1 MSWAPTSPP
10 LITASD
16 LVVGN
21 GSFGEF
27 AVLTAFELQRRHKI
41 LLVTRTTSDSLK
53 MFLKMLRQP

>member
-1 MSWAPTSPP
+1 MGTTVSS
-10 LITASD
+10 LYNHSD
-16 LVVGN
+16 LVVVN

-41 LLVTRTTSDSLK
+41 LLVARTTSEGLK